1 MASVTATQMATFI
14 NTIAPIAVEQAKKHG
29 MKIFPSVC
37 IAQAIHESGW
47 GTSTKM
53 VRANALFGIKVGKS
67 AYHFGTAWKGASYN
81 TQTKEYYNGS
91 TTASVI
97 TDNFRAYDSLSDAVE
112 DYFDLLCTASR
123 YKAALNA
130 VDYKAC
136 IRAIAPAYATGESQ
150 NNAYSKAIISIIEK
164 HNLTKYDNGTV
175 PAVPVGNP
183 YKRTDSI
190 MKSGSRGESVKWL
203 QYVLCEKGYDLKIDG
218 VFGPKTEAA
227 VRDFQTKVFVDGIC
241 GQLTLEK
248 LD

>member
-67 AYHFGTAWKGASYN
+67 AYHFGKAWKGASYN
-81 TQTKEYYNGS
+81 TETKEYYNGN

-97 TDNFRAYDSLSDAVE
+97 TDNFRAYDSLSDATE

-183 YKRTDSI
+183 YKRTDNI

-203 QYVLCEKGYDLKIDG
+203 QYVLNEKGYDLKIDG
-218 VFGPKTEAA
+218 IFGPKTEQA
-227 VRDFQTKVFVDGIC
+227 VRDFQTKVFVDGIV
-241 GQLTLEK
+241 GELTLKK